1 MKDCGQEQRTVGE
14 TRNLGLQGV
23 IVKFMCHFV
32 GLQCSVSLKH
42 YSGCFCEGELWKDDI
57 NINISGL

>member
-1 MKDCGQEQRTVGE
+1 MDKNRIVGE
-14 TRNLGLQGV
+14 TRNFGRQGV

-32 GLQCSVSLKH
+32 GLQCSVSLRH
-42 YSGCFCEGELWKDDI
+42 YSGRFCGGGLWSDGN